1 MADSDNNPQVTEALR
16 LSDEVDE
23 SLKKAKA
30 IIWLM
35 SHQDTREGVN
45 EDALSWAGMV
55 ARDLIDTAMAA
66 VEDNFE
72 KAKAS
77 EVTA

>member
-1 MADSDNNPQVTEALR
+1 MAETDSNPQVTEALN
-16 LSDEVDE
+16 LLDNVDDA
-23 SLKKAKA
+23 LKKAKA

-35 SHQDTREGVN
+35 SHQDTSEVVS

-55 ARDLIDTAMAA
+55 AGELIDTAMAA
-66 VEDNFE
+66 VEANFD

-77 EVTA
+77 V